1 MEANISESQIKGQI
15 KGQIRILNITKT
27 NGGSTYDTKYN

>member
-1 MEANISESQIKGQI
+1 MESNISEGQI
-15 KGQIRILNITKT
+15 KGQINISNITKT

>member
-15 KGQIRILNITKT
+15 KILHITQI

>member
-1 MEANISESQIKGQI
+1 MEANISESQI